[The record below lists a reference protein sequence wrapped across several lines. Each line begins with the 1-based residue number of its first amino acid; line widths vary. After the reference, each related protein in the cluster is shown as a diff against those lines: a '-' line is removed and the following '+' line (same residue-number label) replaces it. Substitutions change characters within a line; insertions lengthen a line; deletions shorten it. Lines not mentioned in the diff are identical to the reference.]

1 LKPST
6 FYVYNASA
14 GSGKTY
20 ALVKEYIKTLLLSNK
35 EFPFKHILAITF
47 TNKAVAEMK
56 ERIIDA
62 LKAFSE
68 DVIPKEYES
77 LLADIANETP
87 LTPTQIQAKSQIIL
101 KKIVYNYAAFDV
113 STIDRFTQKL
123 NRAFAF
129 DLKLPLNFDVAL
141 DTEEIILEAIDVLI
155 SKTGTEKTLT
165 KVIVD
170 FALEKTDDDRSF
182 NIEYDLNQIA
192 KLLLNENDFEHVSR
206 LRTKSLNDF
215 IAFKSQ
221 LQKEAIALFDQ
232 IRTLAKNLIKCFEAQ
247 SIDHSDFSGSYLPK
261 HFIKLSQGQFNV
273 NFTAKWQENIESGPL
288 YPKRVSTTNAS
299 VIDELRPQILHAFL
313 ETQQLISKYNFNRAV
328 QKNLTPLSVLNEI
341 NKEVQSIKEERSLI
355 LISEFNTV
363 VSEYLSQQPAPFIYE
378 RVGEKFKHYFI
389 DEFQDTSVMQ
399 WQNLI
404 PLVDNALAAE
414 NSSLLVVGDAKQAIY
429 RWRGGKAEQF
439 IAMYSE
445 TENPFKIK
453 PLQKDLGYNYRSQQQ
468 IVDFNNAFFKHL
480 STFAFS
486 SNSYGQLFERS
497 FQKVKKNEEG
507 CVSITLLEQ
516 SGKIELEDAY
526 CKEVET
532 KIVSCLQN
540 GFDLK
545 DICVLVRKKK
555 EGVRIAK
562 HLIEESKIDIIS
574 SETML
579 LTHSPEVMFIINM
592 LKLLLDSK
600 NKELMLE
607 VLTYIATYKLEL
619 EDKHKFIVEHIDSA
633 INDIIWTVKND
644 KSYKIFD
651 KTLNLTLYETVE
663 QIIVAF
669 GLVTNSNAYVQF
681 FLDEVLSFSNAH
693 STSISGFVN
702 YFEQKKDALS
712 ITSSNEKNAVR
723 IMTIHKSKGLEFPVV
738 IFPFADLDIY
748 KEQNAKVWYA
758 LEKDKYHGFEYA
770 LLNYNKQLQDFG
782 EQGNHLYLQ
791 HKAELELDNI
801 NLLYVAQTRPIEQL
815 HIISSKKIDKN
826 GKENMNT
833 YSGLFIN
840 YLKHKNLW
848 HDSQFTYTFGNLERN
863 SGSYTKQTPT
873 DSPSNFIATP
883 LKELAIQIA
892 TSSGLLWDTKQKEA
906 LEKGNLL
913 HFILSKIK
921 TSADVPFVFDDLFRN
936 GIISHDQVEILKTTI
951 NQILNH
957 PQLKS
962 YFSPDFIVYNERE
975 IINRSG
981 HILIPDRLVFLNEK
995 DVVVIDYKTGLVSS
1009 THDEQI
1015 YTYKEALE
1023 KMKLAVKKM
1032 LLIYINDDITIKEV

>member
-1 LKPST
+1 MKPST

-62 LKAFSE
+62 LKAFSQ
-68 DVIPKEYES
+68 DVTPKAYES
-77 LLADIANETP
+77 LIDDITNETP
-87 LTPTQIQAKSQIIL
+87 FTPHQIKQKSKVIL

-123 NRAFAF
+123 IRAFAF

-141 DTEEIILEAIDVLI
+141 DTEEIISEAVDTLI
-155 SKTGTEKTLT
+155 SKTGTEKALT

-206 LRTKSLNDF
+206 LSTKSLNDF
-215 IAFKSQ
+215 VDLKTH
-221 LQKEAIALFDQ
+221 LQKEAIALSNQ
-232 IRTLAKNLIKCFEAQ
+232 ICTLSKDLLQQFEAQ
-247 SIDHSDFSGSYLPK
+247 SISESDFSGGYLPK

-273 NFTAKWQENIESGPL
+273 NFATKWQENIESGPL
-288 YPKRVSTTNAS
+288 YPQRVTPAFAS
-299 VIDELRPQILHAFL
+299 LIDGLRPQIAQVFF
-313 ETQQLISKYNFNRAV
+313 ETQQLISKYNFNQAV
-328 QKNLTPLSVLNEI
+328 YKNLTPLSVLNEI
-341 NKEVQSIKEERSLI
+341 NKEVQIIKEERSLI

-363 VSEYLSQQPAPFIYE
+363 VSQYLSHQPAAFIYE

-404 PLVDNALAAE
+404 PLVGNALAAE
-414 NSSLLVVGDAKQAIY
+414 KASLLVVGDAKQAIY

-439 IAMYSE
+439 IALYSGS
-445 TENPFKIK
+445 ENPFNIQ
-453 PLQKDLGYNYRSQQQ
+453 PLHKDLDFNYRSEQQ
-468 IVDFNNAFFKHL
+468 IVDFNNSFFEHL
-480 STFAFS
+480 STFVFS

-497 FQKVKKNEEG
+497 FQKVKKTEEG
-507 CVSITLLEQ
+507 CVSITMLDQ
-516 SGKIELEDAY
+516 SNKTDLEDDY
-526 CKEVET
+526 CKAVENR
-532 KIVSCLQN
+532 IVSCLQN

-555 EGVRIAK
+555 EGVCIAK
-562 HLIEESKIDIIS
+562 HLVEESKIDIIS

-579 LTHSPEVMFIINM
+579 LSHSPEVMFIINM
-592 LKLLLDSK
+592 LKLLLDLN
-600 NKELMLE
+600 NKELKVA
-607 VLTYIATYKLEL
+607 VLTYLVTYKLEL
-619 EDKHKFIVEHIDSA
+619 KDKHQFIVDHMDSN
-633 INDIIWTVKND
+633 INDIVRTVLKRE
-644 KSYKIFD
+644 SLHAFD
-651 KTLNLTLYETVE
+651 NTVNLTLYEIVE

-669 GLVTNSNAYVQF
+669 DLVTNSNAYVQF
-681 FLDEVLSFSNAH
+681 FLDEVLTYANRY

-702 YFEQKKDALS
+702 YFDLKKETLS

-748 KEQNAKVWYA
+748 KEQNAKVWYS
-758 LEKDKYHGFEYA
+758 LEKDQYHGFEYA
-770 LLNYNKQLQDFG
+770 LLNYNKQLQEFG
-782 EQGNHLYLQ
+782 AQGEFLYRQ

-815 HIISSKKIDKN
+815 HVISSKKTDKN
-826 GKENMNT
+826 GNENLNT

-840 YLKHKNLW
+840 YLKHKSLW
-848 HDSQFTYTFGNLERN
+848 SETELTYTFGDLQR
-863 SGSYTKQTPT
+863 SGSADTKHKPT
-873 DSPSNFIATP
+873 KTPSNFIATP
-883 LKELAIQIA
+883 LKELSIQIA
-892 TSSGLLWDTKQKEA
+892 TTSGLLWDTKQKEA
-906 LEKGNLL
+906 IEKGNLL
-913 HFILSKIK
+913 HHILSKIK
-921 TSADVPFVFDDLFRN
+921 TATDVPFVFDDFFRN
-936 GIISHDQVEILKTTI
+936 GLISLAQVEVLKTTI
-951 NQILNH
+951 NRIMSH
-957 PQLKS
+957 PQLIP
-962 YFSPDFIVYNERE
+962 YFSADVMVYNERE

-981 HILIPDRLVFLNEK
+981 QILIPDRLVFINAKE
-995 DVVVIDYKTGLVSS
+995 VVIIDYKTGLVSS
-1009 THDEQI
+1009 THEEQI
-1015 YTYKEALE
+1015 YSYKEALE
-1023 KMKLAVKKM
+1023 KMNFEVKKM